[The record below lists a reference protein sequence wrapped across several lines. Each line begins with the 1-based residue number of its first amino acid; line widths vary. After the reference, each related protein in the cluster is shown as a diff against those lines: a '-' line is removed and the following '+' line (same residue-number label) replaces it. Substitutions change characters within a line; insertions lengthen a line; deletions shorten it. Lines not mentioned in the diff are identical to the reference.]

1 MRISRA
7 FVIFALAGSSA
18 LAQMGT
24 TGSLRDPRQDS
35 TQQAGP
41 AIIEP
46 WLAVTGGYDT
56 EVVTPA
62 GQAAAIYR
70 PLGLSGGLSMVKPFR
85 KTTVVLG
92 YSGTGYRSLGNSGAE
107 NGWFV
112 SNVVD
117 LSVGTQLSRRLTFN
131 VGELAGAANGGFGI
145 NAWGLGASSNG
156 VLESIGVASGS
167 LYGGS
172 GIPSGTSTTN
182 PLQNQQVDTE
192 SSSQMTYFSNTNA
205 SLGVLLT
212 RRTMLS
218 FGGSAM
224 ITRRVG
230 SSFSDSDGY
239 TGSVGLNTRWTNRFN
254 TSGSYSFT
262 RFDFVNS
269 IGYTNINSIS
279 AGAQYQL
286 SAHDSVSGS
295 FGASFLGTEFL
306 ATLTL
311 PPDIAQLLGVPVV
324 YLITNRSEHFVI
336 GSAGY
341 SHSYR
346 RGGFGLSCT
355 SSVTPGNDVLVLTRM
370 ESCGANLSRSLTRRL
385 SVSGVGGG
393 TRMNGL
399 AQAGTRFDVFDA
411 GLTFSYR
418 FLGGLAFTAGGN
430 YYVNYFKPSTASTSF
445 VSANAGLFWSPAR
458 GLKLF

>member
-131 VGELAGAANGGFGI
+131 VGELAGAAKGGFGI

-182 PLQNQQVDTE
+182 P
-192 SSSQMTYFSNTNA
+192 
-205 SLGVLLT
+205 
-212 RRTMLS
+212 
-218 FGGSAM
+218 
-224 ITRRVG
+224 
-230 SSFSDSDGY
+230 
-239 TGSVGLNTRWTNRFN
+239 
-254 TSGSYSFT
+254 
-262 RFDFVNS
+262 
-269 IGYTNINSIS
+269 
-279 AGAQYQL
+279 
-286 SAHDSVSGS
+286 
-295 FGASFLGTEFL
+295 
-306 ATLTL
+306 
-311 PPDIAQLLGVPVV
+311 
-324 YLITNRSEHFVI
+324 
-336 GSAGY
+336 
-341 SHSYR
+341 
-346 RGGFGLSCT
+346 
-355 SSVTPGNDVLVLTRM
+355 
-370 ESCGANLSRSLTRRL
+370 
-385 SVSGVGGG
+385 
-393 TRMNGL
+393 
-399 AQAGTRFDVFDA
+399 
-411 GLTFSYR
+411 
-418 FLGGLAFTAGGN
+418 
-430 YYVNYFKPSTASTSF
+430 
-445 VSANAGLFWSPAR
+445 
-458 GLKLF
+458 